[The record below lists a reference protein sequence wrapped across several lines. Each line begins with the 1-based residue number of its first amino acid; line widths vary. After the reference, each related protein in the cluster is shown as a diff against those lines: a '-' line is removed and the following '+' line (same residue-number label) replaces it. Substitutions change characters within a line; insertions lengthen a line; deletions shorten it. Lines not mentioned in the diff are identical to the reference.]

1 MERAEFIKELLLA
14 IYYFFVVGV
23 FIIFCYHLVTPIKL
37 HFFDIDKIGYMVL
50 YIMVFDIFV
59 MRILLKIWKR

>member
-14 IYYFFVVGV
+14 IYYFFAMGV
-23 FIIFCYHLVTPIKL
+23 FIIFGYHLVTPIKL
-37 HFFDIDKIGYMVL
+37 HFFDIDKIGCIVL

-59 MRILLKIWKR
+59 MRILLKIWKK